1 MYSQS
6 KGRQF
11 SSGEQSKL
19 VEYLIQ
25 TCPLDPNQE
34 TEQDRK
40 LNLILSK
47 VQVKVNSICLRRHF
61 IFHCLAFILIFEKW
75 QKDKNN
81 ILKIFQE
88 HQSSLRQT
96 RQTESCYATLPRS
109 SSSDLKK
116 SQPGTPR
123 RNSGPNSVVD
133 MMSMSMS
140 SVPVSSSGNMS
151 TPSSHHTT
159 PVNTPGMAT
168 IFTVVIA
175 TFLSLCLS
183 P

>member
-75 QKDKNN
+75 QEETKILFQLVLN
-81 ILKIFQE
+81 ILKIF
-88 HQSSLRQT
+88 
-96 RQTESCYATLPRS
+96 
-109 SSSDLKK
+109 
-116 SQPGTPR
+116 
-123 RNSGPNSVVD
+123 
-133 MMSMSMS
+133 
-140 SVPVSSSGNMS
+140 
-151 TPSSHHTT
+151 
-159 PVNTPGMAT
+159 
-168 IFTVVIA
+168 
-175 TFLSLCLS
+175 
-183 P
+183 

>member
-47 VQVKVNSICLRRHF
+47 VQV
-61 IFHCLAFILIFEKW
+61 
-75 QKDKNN
+75 
-81 ILKIFQE
+81 
-88 HQSSLRQT
+88 
-96 RQTESCYATLPRS
+96 
-109 SSSDLKK
+109 
-116 SQPGTPR
+116 G
-123 RNSGPNSVVD
+123 
-133 MMSMSMS
+133 
-140 SVPVSSSGNMS
+140 
-151 TPSSHHTT
+151 
-159 PVNTPGMAT
+159 
-168 IFTVVIA
+168 
-175 TFLSLCLS
+175 
-183 P
+183 